1 MRRNK
6 DMMMVCA
13 GLAFAAATAAEQT
26 TPKAALLA
34 LSKRD
39 HTLAIVDPR
48 DMHVVARVPVGDD
61 PHEVVASADGTTA
74 YVSNY
79 GFGAFHTLT
88 PIRTVAAVACRTVA
102 RPAGRRG

>member
-34 LSKRD
+34 LSWCLDWYSAHYYAVSPPR
-39 HTLAIVDPR
+39 DPR
-48 DMHVVARVPVGDD
+48 GPDAGERRSSHGGSWRHHVRWSPPAARSSLP
-61 PHEVVASADGTTA
+61 PAFRYAD
-74 YVSNY
+74 Y
-79 GFGAFHTLT
+79 GFRVVLEIG
-88 PIRTVAAVACRTVA
+88 
-102 RPAGRRG
+102 